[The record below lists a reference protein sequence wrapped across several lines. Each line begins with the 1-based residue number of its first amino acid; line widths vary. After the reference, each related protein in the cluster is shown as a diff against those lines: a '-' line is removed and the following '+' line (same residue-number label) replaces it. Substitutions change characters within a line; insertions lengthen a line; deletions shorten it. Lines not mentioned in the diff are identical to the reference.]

1 MVRTLRQRY
10 ADALL
15 AGDEAAA
22 EATMRAAM
30 RLGMTAG
37 QIDVELI
44 APALW
49 QVGDLWEK
57 GEIGV
62 ADEHLATEITVRLLV
77 LQREAMRTEQRRAGR
92 RVLLAAPEGERHVVG
107 LRMAADLLHGGG
119 YDTRF
124 LGADVPLTALSS
136 AVERHAPDVVCLT
149 TTMPDSEPMLWGCA
163 EVLEDIRP
171 DAAMLLGGRGLAED
185 FPERPGV
192 ATCRVVADV
201 VGAVDALV
209 QRARLN

>member
-10 ADALL
+10 SEALL
-15 AGDEAAA
+15 AGDESAA
-22 EATMRAAM
+22 EATLRAALQ
-30 RLGMTAG
+30 LGMTPG

-49 QVGDLWEK
+49 RVGELWEK
-57 GEIGV
+57 GEITV

-77 LQREAMRTEQRRAGR
+77 LQREAIRTERRRPGR
-92 RVLLAAPEGERHVVG
+92 RILLAALEGERHVVG

-124 LGADVPLTALSS
+124 LGADVPLDALGL
-136 AVERHAPDVVCLT
+136 AVERHVPDVVCLS
-149 TTMPDSEPMLWGCA
+149 TTMPDFEPLVWECA
-163 EVLEDIRP
+163 EYLEAIRP
-171 DAAMLLGGRGLAED
+171 EAAMLLGGNGLAED
-185 FPERPGV
+185 FPERPGLT
-192 ATCRVVADV
+192 TCRVVADV